1 MKVKSVKEFKPDKF
15 IIVNSSF
22 KITSADSGRNK
33 CGLHNIPNGDCKG
46 FYTSRFK
53 GGALLMPDL

>member
-1 MKVKSVKEFKPDKF
+1 MKVKAVKEFKPDKF

-33 CGLHNIPNGDCKG
+33 CRTVVYIIFLTVIAKVFIHQGLKEEH
-46 FYTSRFK
+46 Y
-53 GGALLMPDL
+53 

>member
-22 KITSADSGRNK
+22 KITSADSRK
-33 CGLHNIPNGDCKG
+33 KQMSVYIIFRMAIVRDSIHRGLKEEHC
-46 FYTSRFK
+46 
-53 GGALLMPDL
+53 

>member
-22 KITSADSGRNK
+22 KITSADSRK
-33 CGLHNIPNGDCKG
+33 KQMSVYIIFRTVIVKDSIHQGLKEEHC
-46 FYTSRFK
+46 
-53 GGALLMPDL
+53 